1 VIPRKIEAAFREA
14 LSEYPVVT
22 LFGPRQSGKTTLAK
36 SCCPGFGYVNL
47 EDQEESALA
56 SADPKAFF
64 LRHPAPVV
72 LDEIQRVPSL
82 VSQVQVL
89 VDADRARCGRFVLT
103 GSHQTALAEAVDE
116 SLAGRTAI
124 LELLPLSL
132 AELGAGRNVPTD
144 ELLFRGF
151 MPELHAA
158 AKNPAR
164 YYRNYFRTYVERDIR
179 RLVNVRDLILFER
192 FVALLAGRIGQAVNF
207 SSLAGETGV
216 SAPTIASWL
225 SVLEASFLVYRLKPW
240 FSNISKRVVKSP
252 KIYFAETGLAAHLLG
267 IRSPAQLAAHPL
279 RGALFENMCVM
290 DVRKRFLNAGE
301 DAPLSF
307 LRTEKGFEIDLL
319 VHEAATVHP
328 VEIKSAM
335 TFNRSLVRNLETFS
349 REEHAAADPML
360 LYDGA
365 PVPSFG
371 DRNVSVRNFRD
382 WT

>member
-1 VIPRKIEAAFREA
+1 MIPRKIEAAFREA
-14 LSEYPVVT
+14 LGEYPVVT

-207 SSLAGETGV
+207 SSLAGETGA

-252 KIYFAETGLAAHLLG
+252 KIYFAETGLATHLLG

-319 VHEAATVHP
+319 CHEAATVRP

-349 REEHAAADPML
+349 REDRAAADPVL

-365 PVPSFG
+365 PIPSFG
-371 DRNVSVRNFRD
+371 ERNVSVRNFRD
-382 WT
+382 WV